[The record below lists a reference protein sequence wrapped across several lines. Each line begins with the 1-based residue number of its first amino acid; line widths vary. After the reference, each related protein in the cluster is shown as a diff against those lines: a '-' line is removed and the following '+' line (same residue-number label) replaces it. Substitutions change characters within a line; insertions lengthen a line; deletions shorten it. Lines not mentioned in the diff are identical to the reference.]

1 MNRHA
6 IILTVGLCTL
16 TQSARADDF
25 ESLFNGKDLTGWK
38 GDSKLWS
45 VHDGSIVGK
54 TDGKIPTNTFLIW
67 DGTAGDFELHA
78 RFRMRG
84 GNSGIQYRSKWDK
97 EAGNFVVGGYQAD
110 MDAENLHT
118 GILYEERG
126 RGILARRGETV
137 VIMPNGD
144 RYVTGSVGDAAELA
158 RSIKPAEWNDYVI
171 VATGNKVT
179 HTINGRPTIEVVDHQ
194 ANKRAL
200 DGIIA
205 LQLHKGFNM
214 EVEFKDI
221 RLKRLSTGKILS
233 PEETPIPPGA
243 KKAR

>member
-1 MNRHA
+1 MDRYAA
-6 IILTVGLCTL
+6 ILIIALCTL
-16 TQSARADDF
+16 TRSARADES

-38 GDSKLWS
+38 GDPKLWS
-45 VHDGSIVGK
+45 VRDQIIVGK

-78 RFRMRG
+78 KFRMHG
-84 GNSGIQYRSKWDK
+84 GNSGIQYRSKWDRA
-97 EAGNFVVGGYQAD
+97 AGNFVVAGYQAD
-110 MDAENLHT
+110 MDAENVHT

-126 RGILARRGETV
+126 RGILARRGESV

-144 RYVTGSVGDAAELA
+144 RYVTGSIGDAAELA
-158 RSIKPAEWNDYVI
+158 RVIKPAEWNDYVI

-179 HTINGRPTIEVVDHQ
+179 HTINGKPTIEVVDHQ
-194 ANKRAL
+194 ASKRAL

-205 LQLHKGFNM
+205 LQLHKGFDM

-221 RLKRLSTGKILS
+221 RLKRLPPGKILS
-233 PEETPIPPGA
+233 PDETPIPPGA
-243 KKAR
+243 KKVR